1 MKKIVFLCL
10 ALMAAT
16 LGFAQQQLATLNH
29 NDSITVYYG
38 ASALQQ
44 AHAAAVNGDI
54 ITLSPGSFNS
64 VTITKA
70 VTIRGAGMSIDT
82 VSGTNPTVILND
94 ITLNVA
100 NDSVYHLTLEGLQFA
115 GENTRCQSVY
125 RPQFIKCYFRSMNLF
140 DRDYRMRDAQIINCI
155 IRNYNGHYSDNIAVS
170 TSFINSVI
178 ISSSYFG
185 IGNPTFLNSIAPLNR
200 DDVNN
205 VSAVNSILFCNS
217 GSHYGP
223 SANAYSSFNTIGIN
237 LSRFENHTHAYYN
250 TEGTSDHNVHNF
262 TSYEEVFKNFRGTY
276 TEGITFEL
284 QDSIA
289 QNILGNDGTQVGIYG
304 GTMPFDPRV
313 SGLNIRRLNV
323 ASRTTADGKLPVD
336 IEVVSDEAATSDEN
350 E

>member
-10 ALMAAT
+10 TLMAAT

-54 ITLSPGSFNS
+54 ITLSPGAFNS
-64 VTITKA
+64 VNITKA

-115 GENTRCQSVY
+115 GEYTRCKSVY
-125 RPQFIKCYFRSMNLF
+125 RPQFIKCHFRTFRSNDST
-140 DRDYRMRDAQIINCI
+140 DRMVSAQFINCI
-155 IRNYNGHYSDNIAVS
+155 IPKCTLYPNS
-170 TSFINSVI
+170 TILSPTFINSVI
-178 ISSSYFG
+178 IYTYDLFKA
-185 IGNPTFLNSIAPLNR
+185 NPTFVNSIANISSEY
-200 DDVNN
+200 VHN
-205 VSAVNSILFCNS
+205 VFAVNSILFCNN
-217 GSHYGP
+217 HYDH

-237 LSRFENHTHAYYN
+237 IGRNYGRTYNYYD
-250 TEGTSDHNVHNF
+250 TEGTSGHNVHNF

-289 QNILGNDGTQVGIYG
+289 QNILGNDSTQVGIYG

-323 ASRTTADGKLPVD
+323 ANRTTADGKLPVD
-336 IEVVSDEAATSDEN
+336 IEVVSDEAANNDEN